1 MTRTDLIAKLEA
13 ASVGSRELDAEI
25 YAETHEPM
33 FGRYRSPNKSDDPGN
48 PYMAQKV
55 TAPNYTTSIDA
66 IVGLIEKMLP
76 SWSIQIM
83 IERRSKELPWFCVH
97 MQDSEYISLYWHEG
111 DADGN
116 AYSQAY
122 SRATPSIALC
132 IALLRALEAKEAAE
146 KSAMDDMLEQ
156 DGKIL

>member
-1 MTRTDLIAKLEA
+1 MTRSDLIAKLEA
-13 ASVGSRELDAEI
+13 ASEGSRELDEDILFLISPPSRHERLRALKARRLP
-25 YAETHEPM
+25 YAPE
-33 FGRYRSPNKSDDPGN
+33 F
-48 PYMAQKV
+48 
-55 TAPNYTTSIDA
+55 TTSIDT
-66 IVGLIEKMLP
+66 IVGLVEKMLP

-83 IERRSKELPWFCVH
+83 IERRSKEPPWFCVH

-132 IALLRALEAKEAAE
+132 IALLRALDAEEAAE
-146 KSAMDDMLEQ
+146 KAEA
-156 DGKIL
+156 

>member
-1 MTRTDLIAKLEA
+1 MNRTDLIAKLEA
-13 ASVGSRELDAEI
+13 ASEGSSVLDGQIMLAMGEGFTWP
-25 YAETHEPM
+25 ENTH
-33 FGRYRSPNKSDDPGN
+33 
-48 PYMAQKV
+48 V
-55 TAPNYTTSIDA
+55 TTSIDA
-66 IVGLIEKMLP
+66 AGALIEKMLP

-83 IERRSKELPWFCVH
+83 IERRSKEPPWFCVH

-132 IALLRALEAKEAAE
+132 IALLRALDAEEAAE
-146 KSAMDDMLEQ
+146 KAEA
-156 DGKIL
+156 